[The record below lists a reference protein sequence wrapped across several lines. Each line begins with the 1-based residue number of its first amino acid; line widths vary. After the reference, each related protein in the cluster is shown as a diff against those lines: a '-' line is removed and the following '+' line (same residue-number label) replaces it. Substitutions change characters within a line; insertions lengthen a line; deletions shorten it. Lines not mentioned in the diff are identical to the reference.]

1 MANAHLLVQVMSVD
15 PDAEVVVKLADLG
28 VAKLKESN
36 KEAMMT
42 QGRGTPQYSTCPALV
57 RITPPIRCLLTA
69 SNKPVAPEIFEKD
82 ENYSFPVDVYSFGLI
97 IWEITTREQP
107 YIDIK
112 PHFKVREPAARM
124 SDSLCSSDNSLASQI
139 PLKVMAGERPYIPR
153 DCPREWYPMPCLA
166 PVPSCLSLQTH
177 RFLSH
182 QGRFDERLLAPGP

>member
-1 MANAHLLVQVMSVD
+1 MSVD

-42 QGRGTPQYSTCPALV
+42 QGRGTPQYSTYPALV
-57 RITPPIRCLLTA
+57 RITPPYKVLAYRE

-112 PHFKVREPAARM
+112 PHFKVRPAARM
-124 SDSLCSSDNSLASQI
+124 SDSL
-139 PLKVMAGERPYIPR
+139 Y
-153 DCPREWYPMPCLA
+153 
-166 PVPSCLSLQTH
+166 
-177 RFLSH
+177 
-182 QGRFDERLLAPGP
+182 LL